1 MANKTRTHLTGDSG
15 PDIRLAPKHLT
26 KQEFGKRL
34 YNLMLRKG
42 WHQSELARQSGLP
55 RDSISVYIRG
65 KSLPTPLSL
74 KQLADAL
81 GVATEELLPNH
92 AESAID
98 EDTPSIEFKVSPNMP
113 DRAWLRVNRLVSVR
127 AALKIMD
134 VLENDNVA
142 DRSRGRGETAVQSG
156 EG

>member
-1 MANKTRTHLTGDSG
+1 MARKNRIHLTTDTP
-15 PDIRLAPKHLT
+15 PDVKLAPKHLT

-34 YNLMLRKG
+34 YNLMIRKG

-65 KSLPTPLSL
+65 RSLPTPASL
-74 KQLADAL
+74 KQLASAL
-81 GVATEELLPNH
+81 GVATDELLPNH
-92 AESAID
+92 VESAID
-98 EDTPSIEFKVSPNMP
+98 EDNPSIEFKVSPNMP
-113 DRAWLRVNRLVSVR
+113 DRAWLRVNRLVTIR

-134 VLENDNVA
+134 ILENDNVA
-142 DRSRGRGETAVQSG
+142 DGGRGSGKAAVQPV

>member
-1 MANKTRTHLTGDSG
+1 MARKTRVHLTADSAS
-15 PDIRLAPKHLT
+15 DVKLAPKHLT

-81 GVATEELLPNH
+81 DITPEELLPNH

-98 EDTPSIEFKVSPNMP
+98 EDMPSIEFKVSPNMP

-142 DRSRGRGETAVQSG
+142 DRGRGRSDAAVQPG

>member
-1 MANKTRTHLTGDSG
+1 MARKTRIHLTPDSA
-15 PDIRLAPKHLT
+15 PDVALAPKHLT

-34 YNLMLRKG
+34 YQLMIRKG

-65 KSLPTPLSL
+65 RSLPTPASL
-74 KQLADAL
+74 KQLATAL
-81 GVATEELLPNH
+81 GVSGEELLPNH
-92 AESAID
+92 VESAID
-98 EDTPSIEFKVSPNMP
+98 EDHPSIEFKVSPNMP
-113 DRAWLRVNRLVSVR
+113 DKAWLRVNRLVSVR

-134 VLENDNVA
+134 ILENDNVA
-142 DRSRGRGETAVQSG
+142 DRGRSRSDAAVQPV